1 MQLEKIVFLKALYYK
16 AIRDHSRGIAGW
28 ILGVIALVVVQ
39 LAVYPTIRASSEG
52 WSALTDSFPEA
63 IKKVLR
69 MTDYTTEV
77 GYLSAE
83 LMSFVLPFIF
93 IGLGCTWGSRLTT
106 EDEEGGAADILFSLP
121 VARSALLLTRVLAAT
136 TVLAGTSFAFVLTLS
151 IGARLLE
158 MSISL
163 WKFIAAALV
172 LFLLSFL
179 MMSVA
184 GVIGAVT
191 GKRSISLG
199 ISMSVAIATFVFYSL
214 APLVSAFEPL
224 LTVNPM
230 QWTIGTDPLKSGLH
244 IRYTMWIMLLSSI
257 SFIGTF
263 AIFQRRDIAT

>member
-1 MQLEKIVFLKALYYK
+1 MRLEKIVILRALYNK
-16 AIRDHSRGIAGW
+16 AIRDHSRGMAGW
-28 ILGVIALVVVQ
+28 ILGVVALVVIQ

-52 WSALTDSFPEA
+52 WSALTDSFPDA

-83 LMSFVLPFIF
+83 LLSFVLPFIF

-121 VARSALLLTRVLAAT
+121 VARSSLLFTRVLAAT

-158 MSISL
+158 MSISVS
-163 WKFIAAALV
+163 KFIATALV

-179 MMSVA
+179 MMSIA
-184 GVIGAVT
+184 AILGAVT
-191 GKRSISLG
+191 GKRSIALG

-214 APLVSAFEPL
+214 APLVSAFESL
-224 LTVNPM
+224 LSFNPM
-230 QWTIGTDPLKSGLH
+230 QWTIGTNPLQSGLH
-244 IRYTMWIMLLSSI
+244 IGYTMLIILLSGVL
-257 SFIGTF
+257 FTGTF
-263 AIFQRRDIAT
+263 EIFQRRDIAT